1 MQTLFSYTQRQ
12 KTQLCFVLWI
22 KTGEE
27 EGHSKNKKP
36 KQNKTKKT
44 VPHFFAHKRH
54 VVIKNQLKSLS
65 TKEYF
70 LNVCGFKKAF
80 LNKNAWI

>member
-27 EGHSKNKKP
+27 EGHSKNNKP
-36 KQNKTKKT
+36 KQNKTKKNSSSLFCSQET
-44 VPHFFAHKRH
+44 CCHK
-54 VVIKNQLKSLS
+54 KS
-65 TKEYF
+65 
-70 LNVCGFKKAF
+70 A
-80 LNKNAWI
+80 